1 MKTNSSLLCNVMY
14 SPSLSILSNVAFVT
28 TVVSSCWWLQLYEF
42 RHGTNLKAPIAIQ
55 DDTPMK
61 NDFPCIS
68 IDWST
73 TSRFRFGK
81 ILVME

>member
-1 MKTNSSLLCNVMY
+1 MLH
-14 SPSLSILSNVAFVT
+14 FVT

-61 NDFPCIS
+61 NDFSCIS